1 MIEVKNLVKKYGNH
15 VAVKD
20 LSFTVEDGQ
29 VYGFL
34 GPNGAGKST
43 TMNIMIGYLS
53 ATEGEVVI
61 NGHDI
66 FEEPEEAKKC
76 FGYLP
81 ENPPLYTN
89 MTVKEYLMFVADLKK
104 VPKKERK
111 EMIEKIM
118 RMTHIEEMQN
128 RLIQHL
134 SKGYKQR
141 VGLAQAIV
149 GFPEIIILDEPTS
162 GLDPKQQK
170 EVRDLIRQLSKNHT
184 VILSSHILQEINAVC
199 DRILIINKG
208 HLVAEGTPEEL
219 TELVQGSQEIR
230 VTAKADKKQVEA
242 VLNTLKNVHRVEY
255 QASEEPGT
263 TSVVVYAKKEQDIRE
278 ELFKAFV
285 KHDIVLLALSAYTK
299 NLEDVFLEITEGGKA
314 DKRLSNGKKKSA
326 VSNERKKSEEK
337 QDEDLKKKTAEEKKE
352 KEEESEE

>member
-1 MIEVKNLVKKYGNH
+1 LIEVKNLEKKYGNH
-15 VAVKD
+15 VAVKN

-81 ENPPLYTN
+81 ENPPLYLN

-104 VPKKERK
+104 VPKKDRK
-111 EMIEKIM
+111 EMIDKIM
-118 RMTHIEEMQN
+118 RMTHVEEMQN

-184 VILSSHILQEINAVC
+184 VILSSHILQEISAVC

-208 HLVAEGTPEEL
+208 QLVAEGTPEEL
-219 TELVQGSQEIR
+219 TELVQGSQEIK
-230 VTAKADKKQVEA
+230 VTAKADKKQVES
-242 VLNTLKNVHRVEY
+242 VLHTLKDVHRVEY
-255 QASEEPGT
+255 KESEEAGT
-263 TSVVVYAKKEQDIRE
+263 TSVVVYAKKNQDIRE
-278 ELFKAFV
+278 DLFKAFV
-285 KHDIVLLALSAYTK
+285 KQDIVLLSLNAYTK

-314 DKRLSNGKKKSA
+314 DKRLSSGKKKSA
-326 VSNERKKSEEK
+326 APKVENKSE
-337 QDEDLKKKTAEEKKE
+337 DEVLEETSKEEKKE

>member
-53 ATEGEVVI
+53 ATEGEVII

-81 ENPPLYTN
+81 ENPPLYLN

-111 EMIEKIM
+111 EMIDKIM
-118 RMTHIEEMQN
+118 RMTHVEEMQN

-141 VGLAQAIV
+141 VGFAQAIV

-184 VILSSHILQEINAVC
+184 IILSSHILQEISAVC

-208 HLVAEGTPEEL
+208 RLVAEGTPEEL
-219 TELVQGSQEIR
+219 TELVQGSQEIQ
-230 VTAKADKKQVEA
+230 VTAKADKKQVES

-255 QASEEPGT
+255 KASEEEGT
-263 TSVVVYAKKEQDIRE
+263 TSFVVYAEKEKDIRE
-278 ELFKAFV
+278 DLFKAFAKQDV
-285 KHDIVLLALSAYTK
+285 VLLSLNAYTK

-314 DKRLSNGKKKSA
+314 DKRLSKGKKKSVA
-326 VSNERKKSEEK
+326 SKAEEKSE
-337 QDEDLKKKTAEEKKE
+337 DTALEEKKE
-352 KEEESEE
+352 KKEESEE

>member
-1 MIEVKNLVKKYGNH
+1 MIEVKNLEKKYGNH
-15 VAVKD
+15 VAVKN

-81 ENPPLYTN
+81 ENPPLYLN

-111 EMIEKIM
+111 GMIDKIM

-184 VILSSHILQEINAVC
+184 VILSSHILQEISAVC

-230 VTAKADKKQVEA
+230 VTAKADKKQVESA
-242 VLNTLKNVHRVEY
+242 LNTLKNVHRVEY
-255 QASEEPGT
+255 KEAEEEGT
-263 TSVVVYAKKEQDIRE
+263 TSVVVYAKKEHDIRE

-285 KHDIVLLALSAYTK
+285 KHDIVLLGLNAYTK
-299 NLEDVFLEITEGGKA
+299 NLEDVFLEITEGGKGE
-314 DKRLSNGKKKSA
+314 KRLSGKKKSVSSKA
-326 VSNERKKSEEK
+326 VQKTEEK
-337 QDEDLKKKTAEEKKE
+337 QDEVLNETEKKEE

>member
-1 MIEVKNLVKKYGNH
+1 MIEVKNLEKKYGNH
-15 VAVKD
+15 VAVKN

-81 ENPPLYTN
+81 ENPPLYLN

-104 VPKKERK
+104 VPKKDRR
-111 EMIEKIM
+111 EMIDKIM
-118 RMTHIEEMQN
+118 RMTHVEEMQN

-184 VILSSHILQEINAVC
+184 VILSSHILQEISAVC

-208 HLVAEGTPEEL
+208 RLVAEGTPEEL
-219 TELVQGSQEIR
+219 TELVQGSQEIK
-230 VTAKADKKQVEA
+230 VTAKADKKQVET
-242 VLNTLKNVHRVEY
+242 VLRTLKNVHRVEY
-255 QASEEPGT
+255 QESEETGT
-263 TSVVVYAKKEQDIRE
+263 TSVVVYAKRNQDIRE
-278 ELFKAFV
+278 DLFKAFV
-285 KHDIVLLALSAYTK
+285 QQDIVLLALNAYTK

-314 DKRLSNGKKKSA
+314 EKRLSGGKKKST
-326 VSNERKKSEEK
+326 VSEAEEKSEDSVLKVKSKEK
-337 QDEDLKKKTAEEKKE
+337 KKE

>member
-81 ENPPLYTN
+81 ENPPLYSN

-111 EMIEKIM
+111 EMIDKIM
-118 RMTHIEEMQN
+118 RMTHVEEMQN

-141 VGLAQAIV
+141 VGFAQAIV

-184 VILSSHILQEINAVC
+184 IILSSHILQEISAVC

-219 TELVQGSQEIR
+219 TELVQGSQEIQ
-230 VTAKADKKQVEA
+230 VTAKADKKQVES

-255 QASEEPGT
+255 KASEEEGT
-263 TSVVVYAKKEQDIRE
+263 TSFVVYAQKEKDIRE
-278 ELFKAFV
+278 DLFKAFA
-285 KHDIVLLALSAYTK
+285 KQDIVLLALNAYTK

-314 DKRLSNGKKKSA
+314 DKTLSKGKKKSVA
-326 VSNERKKSEEK
+326 SKAEKKSE
-337 QDEDLKKKTAEEKKE
+337 DTALDEKKE